1 MSSEAKA
8 SSPSATPSP
17 QQNEIQQTAQAV
29 PATSTAAGLSTSP
42 APPLPPAPPSPR
54 RGEIWDVNW
63 SPGRGAEQQ
72 GTRPALI
79 IQNDRG
85 NTSSTYPL
93 TIVAS
98 MSRTE
103 REIPLHVR
111 IAPSAENGLTDYTD
125 VKCEQVMTI
134 EKSRLLRRRGAITSE
149 DLGRVD
155 LALRLSLNLL
165 S

>member
-8 SSPSATPSP
+8 PSTPSP
-17 QQNEIQQTAQAV
+17 QQNE
-29 PATSTAAGLSTSP
+29 TSQPSFPLH
-42 APPLPPAPPSPR
+42 PPPNPR

-72 GTRPALI
+72 GTRPALV

-103 REIPLHVR
+103 RELPLHVR
-111 IAPSAENGLTDYTD
+111 IVPSEENGLTDYTD

-149 DLGRVD
+149 ELTRVD
-155 LALRLSLNLL
+155 IALKLSLDLL
-165 S
+165 L

>member
-1 MSSEAKA
+1 MSDEARQTL
-8 SSPSATPSP
+8 PSLKQS
-17 QQNEIQQTAQAV
+17 QDVHAV
-29 PATSTAAGLSTSP
+29 IA
-42 APPLPPAPPSPR
+42 SPR

-72 GTRPALI
+72 GMRPALI

-85 NTSSTYPL
+85 NSSPSYPL

-103 REIPLHVR
+103 RELPLHVR
-111 IAPSAENGLTDYTD
+111 ITPNPENGLTGNTD

-134 EKSRLLRRRGAITSE
+134 EKSRLIRKRGSISLE
-149 DLGRVD
+149 ELHRVD
-155 LALRLSLNLL
+155 AALRLSLNLRE
-165 S
+165 

>member
-1 MSSEAKA
+1 MSDEARQIL
-8 SSPSATPSP
+8 PSRK
-17 QQNEIQQTAQAV
+17 QHEIY
-29 PATSTAAGLSTSP
+29 TSV
-42 APPLPPAPPSPR
+42 PSPR

-85 NTSSTYPL
+85 NTSLSYPL

-103 REIPLHVR
+103 RELSLHVR
-111 IAPSAENGLTDYTD
+111 ITPTNENGLTNSTD

-134 EKSRLLRRRGAITSE
+134 EKTRLLRRRGVISAE
-149 DLGRVD
+149 EMQRVD
-155 LALRLSLNLL
+155 QALKVSLDVLP
-165 S
+165 

>member
-8 SSPSATPSP
+8 PSTPSP
-17 QQNEIQQTAQAV
+17 QENE
-29 PATSTAAGLSTSP
+29 TSQPLF
-42 APPLPPAPPSPR
+42 PPPMPPGPR

-63 SPGRGAEQQ
+63 SPGRGAEQK

-85 NTSSTYPL
+85 NTSPSYPL

-103 REIPLHVR
+103 RELPLHVR
-111 IAPSAENGLTDYTD
+111 IAPSEENGLTDFTD

-134 EKSRLLRRRGAITSE
+134 EKSRLIRRRGFITTE
-149 DLGRVD
+149 ELIKVD
-155 LALRLSLNLL
+155 VALKLSLNLL
-165 S
+165 T

>member
-1 MSSEAKA
+1 MSSEARHFPPGPQQSKQKEINTLP
-8 SSPSATPSP
+8 SSP
-17 QQNEIQQTAQAV
+17 
-29 PATSTAAGLSTSP
+29 L
-42 APPLPPAPPSPR
+42 SPR

-85 NTSSTYPL
+85 NASLSYPL

-103 REIPLHVR
+103 RELPLHVR
-111 IAPSAENGLTDYTD
+111 IAPSEENGLTDFTD
-125 VKCEQVMTI
+125 VKCEQIMTI
-134 EKSRLLRRRGAITSE
+134 EKSRLMRRRGSITPEELS
-149 DLGRVD
+149 RVD
-155 LALRLSLNLL
+155 VALKLSLDLL
-165 S
+165 

>member
-1 MSSEAKA
+1 MSSEAMA
-8 SSPSATPSP
+8 PSTPSP
-17 QQNEIQQTAQAV
+17 KENEASQ
-29 PATSTAAGLSTSP
+29 SSF
-42 APPLPPAPPSPR
+42 PPPTPQVPR

-63 SPGRGAEQQ
+63 SPGRGAEQK
-72 GTRPALI
+72 GIRPALI

-85 NTSSTYPL
+85 NTSLSYPL

-111 IAPSAENGLTDYTD
+111 IAPSEENGLTDFTD

-134 EKSRLLRRRGAITSE
+134 EKSRLIRRRGIITSE
-149 DLGRVD
+149 ELNKVD
-155 LALRLSLNLL
+155 VALKLSLDLL
-165 S
+165 A

>member
-1 MSSEAKA
+1 MSSEARH
-8 SSPSATPSP
+8 SPASP
-17 QQNEIQQTAQAV
+17 QQSRAYSH
-29 PATSTAAGLSTSP
+29 TSHT
-42 APPLPPAPPSPR
+42 PPNPR

-85 NTSSTYPL
+85 NASPSYPL

-103 REIPLHVR
+103 RELPLHVR
-111 IAPSAENGLTDYTD
+111 IIPNEENGLTDDTD
-125 VKCEQVMTI
+125 VKCEQIMTI
-134 EKSRLLRRRGAITSE
+134 EKSRLLRRRGSITAEELS
-149 DLGRVD
+149 RVD
-155 LALRLSLNLL
+155 HALRLSLNLL
-165 S
+165 

>member
-8 SSPSATPSP
+8 STPP
-17 QQNEIQQTAQAV
+17 NAQQKDFQQTS
-29 PATSTAAGLSTSP
+29 PPGL
-42 APPLPPAPPSPR
+42 PSPR

-85 NTSSTYPL
+85 NASPSYPL

-103 REIPLHVR
+103 RELPLHVR
-111 IAPSAENGLTDYTD
+111 IAPTPENGLTDYTD
-125 VKCEQVMTI
+125 VKCEQVMTSKNPACCANAAPSPAKNSTASI
-134 EKSRLLRRRGAITSE
+134 SPSNSA
-149 DLGRVD
+149 
-155 LALRLSLNLL
+155 
-165 S
+165 

>member
-8 SSPSATPSP
+8 PSSPSP
-17 QQNEIQQTAQAV
+17 QENEVSQPLIPPPV
-29 PATSTAAGLSTSP
+29 PQ
-42 APPLPPAPPSPR
+42 SPR

-63 SPGRGAEQQ
+63 SPGRGAEQK

-85 NTSSTYPL
+85 NTSPSYPL

-103 REIPLHVR
+103 REISLHVR
-111 IAPSAENGLTDYTD
+111 IAPSEENGLTDFTD

-134 EKSRLLRRRGAITSE
+134 EKSRLIRRRGVITIEELSK
-149 DLGRVD
+149 VD
-155 LALRLSLNLL
+155 VALKLSLNMLT
-165 S
+165 

>member
-8 SSPSATPSP
+8 PSTPSP
-17 QQNEIQQTAQAV
+17 QENE
-29 PATSTAAGLSTSP
+29 TSQSLV
-42 APPLPPAPPSPR
+42 APLMPQSPR

-63 SPGRGAEQQ
+63 SPGRGAEQK

-85 NTSSTYPL
+85 NTSLSYPL

-103 REIPLHVR
+103 RELPLHVR
-111 IAPSAENGLTDYTD
+111 IAPSEENGLTDFTD
-125 VKCEQVMTI
+125 VKCEQIMTV
-134 EKSRLLRRRGAITSE
+134 EKSRLIRRRGVITSE
-149 DLGRVD
+149 ELGKVD
-155 LALRLSLNLL
+155 VALKLSLNLL
-165 S
+165 L

>member
-8 SSPSATPSP
+8 QSTPSP
-17 QQNEIQQTAQAV
+17 QESEASQSLFPPPV
-29 PATSTAAGLSTSP
+29 PQ
-42 APPLPPAPPSPR
+42 SPR

-63 SPGRGAEQQ
+63 SPGRGAEQK
-72 GTRPALI
+72 GIRPALI

-85 NTSSTYPL
+85 NTSPSYPL

-111 IAPSAENGLTDYTD
+111 IAPTEENGLTDSTD

-134 EKSRLLRRRGAITSE
+134 EKSRLIRRRGVITSE
-149 DLGRVD
+149 ELNKVD
-155 LALRLSLNLL
+155 VALKLSLDLRA
-165 S
+165 

>member
-8 SSPSATPSP
+8 PLPGS
-17 QQNEIQQTAQAV
+17 QQND
-29 PATSTAAGLSTSP
+29 SLHS
-42 APPLPPAPPSPR
+42 APPSPR

-79 IQNDRG
+79 SQNDRG
-85 NTSSTYPL
+85 NASLSYPL

-103 REIPLHVR
+103 RELPLHVR
-111 IAPSAENGLTDYTD
+111 INPSPENGLSDPTD
-125 VKCEQVMTI
+125 VKCEQIMTI
-134 EKSRLLRRRGAITSE
+134 EKSRLIRRRGS
-149 DLGRVD
+149 
-155 LALRLSLNLL
+155 
-165 S
+165 

>member
-8 SSPSATPSP
+8 QSTPGP
-17 QQNEIQQTAQAV
+17 QENEASQ
-29 PATSTAAGLSTSP
+29 SL
-42 APPLPPAPPSPR
+42 LPTLMPQSPR

-63 SPGRGAEQQ
+63 SPGRGAEQK
-72 GTRPALI
+72 GIRPALI

-85 NTSSTYPL
+85 NTSSSYPL
-93 TIVAS
+93 TIVVS

-111 IAPSAENGLTDYTD
+111 ISPTEENGLTDFTD

-134 EKSRLLRRRGAITSE
+134 EKSRLIRRRGAITSE
-149 DLGRVD
+149 ELNKVD
-155 LALRLSLNLL
+155 VALKLSLDLL
-165 S
+165 T

>member
-1 MSSEAKA
+1 MNNEARQTL
-8 SSPSATPSP
+8 SSP
-17 QQNEIQQTAQAV
+17 QQHPQDTYAV
-29 PATSTAAGLSTSP
+29 V
-42 APPLPPAPPSPR
+42 PSPR

-85 NTSSTYPL
+85 NTSLSYPL

-103 REIPLHVR
+103 RELPLHVR
-111 IAPSAENGLTDYTD
+111 ITPSSENGLTDYTD
-125 VKCEQVMTI
+125 VKCEQLMTI
-134 EKSRLLRRRGAITSE
+134 EKSRLIRRRGSITTE
-149 DLGRVD
+149 EMHRVD
-155 LALRLSLNLL
+155 QALRLSLNV
-165 S
+165 

>member
-1 MSSEAKA
+1 MSSEARHF
-8 SSPSATPSP
+8 PPGP
-17 QQNEIQQTAQAV
+17 QQSKQKEINT
-29 PATSTAAGLSTSP
+29 
-42 APPLPPAPPSPR
+42 LPPSLLSPR

-85 NTSSTYPL
+85 NASLSYPL

-103 REIPLHVR
+103 RELPLHVR
-111 IAPSAENGLTDYTD
+111 IAPSEENGLTDFTD
-125 VKCEQVMTI
+125 VKCEQIMTI
-134 EKSRLLRRRGAITSE
+134 EKSRLMRRRGSITPE
-149 DLGRVD
+149 DLSRVD
-155 LALRLSLNLL
+155 VALKLSLSLL
-165 S
+165 

>member
-1 MSSEAKA
+1 MSSEARP
-8 SSPSATPSP
+8 SPPSP
-17 QQNEIQQTAQAV
+17 QSSQQNETN
-29 PATSTAAGLSTSP
+29 S
-42 APPLPPAPPSPR
+42 LPRLPR

-72 GTRPALI
+72 GTRPALV

-85 NTSSTYPL
+85 NASSTSPL

-103 REIPLHVR
+103 RELPLHVR
-111 IAPSAENGLTDYTD
+111 IAPSEENGLTDFTD

-134 EKSRLLRRRGAITSE
+134 EKSRLIRLRGSISSE
-149 DLGRVD
+149 ELSRVD
-155 LALRLSLNLL
+155 TALKVSLSLL

>member
-1 MSSEAKA
+1 MNSEAKA
-8 SSPSATPSP
+8 SMPSP
-17 QQNEIQQTAQAV
+17 QQSEFHH
-29 PATSTAAGLSTSP
+29 S
-42 APPLPPAPPSPR
+42 APPSPR

-72 GTRPALI
+72 GTRPALV

-85 NTSSTYPL
+85 NASSSYPL

-103 REIPLHVR
+103 RELPLHVR
-111 IAPSAENGLTDYTD
+111 IAPTHENGLTDYTD

-134 EKSRLLRRRGAITSE
+134 EKSRLLRKRGSISGDELA
-149 DLGRVD
+149 RVD
-155 LALRLSLNLL
+155 NALKLSLSLL
-165 S
+165 L

>member
-1 MSSEAKA
+1 MNNEARQTL
-8 SSPSATPSP
+8 SSP
-17 QQNEIQQTAQAV
+17 QQHQQDAYAV
-29 PATSTAAGLSTSP
+29 I
-42 APPLPPAPPSPR
+42 PSPR

-85 NTSSTYPL
+85 NSSLSYPL

-103 REIPLHVR
+103 RELPLHVR
-111 IAPSAENGLTDYTD
+111 IIPSPENGLTDPTD

-134 EKSRLLRRRGAITSE
+134 EKSRLIRRRGVITFE
-149 DLGRVD
+149 EMHRVD
-155 LALRLSLNLL
+155 LALRISLNL
-165 S
+165 

>member
-8 SSPSATPSP
+8 TSTPSP
-17 QQNEIQQTAQAV
+17 QENEVSQSLV
-29 PATSTAAGLSTSP
+29 P
-42 APPLPPAPPSPR
+42 PPMPQGPR

-63 SPGRGAEQQ
+63 SPGRGAEQK
-72 GTRPALI
+72 GIRPALI

-85 NTSSTYPL
+85 NTSSSYPL

-103 REIPLHVR
+103 REISLHVR
-111 IAPSAENGLTDYTD
+111 IAPSEENGLTDFTD

-134 EKSRLLRRRGAITSE
+134 EKTRLIRRRGVITSE
-149 DLGRVD
+149 ELNKVD
-155 LALRLSLNLL
+155 VALKLSLDLL
-165 S
+165 T

>member
-1 MSSEAKA
+1 MSSEARQT
-8 SSPSATPSP
+8 TPSP
-17 QQNEIQQTAQAV
+17 QQHGTQEV
-29 PATSTAAGLSTSP
+29 
-42 APPLPPAPPSPR
+42 PAPPSPR

-85 NTSSTYPL
+85 NASPTYPL

-103 REIPLHVR
+103 RELPLHVR
-111 IAPSAENGLTDYTD
+111 IAPTPENGLTDFTD
-125 VKCEQVMTI
+125 VKCEQIMTI
-134 EKSRLLRRRGAITSE
+134 EKSRLIRRRGSITSE
-149 DLGRVD
+149 EQARVD
-155 LALRLSLNLL
+155 IALKLSLNLL
-165 S
+165 

>member
-1 MSSEAKA
+1 MSNEARQSLPSPKQYEA
-8 SSPSATPSP
+8 SS
-17 QQNEIQQTAQAV
+17 
-29 PATSTAAGLSTSP
+29 L
-42 APPLPPAPPSPR
+42 PSPR

-85 NTSSTYPL
+85 NASLSYPL

-103 REIPLHVR
+103 RELPLHVR
-111 IAPSAENGLTDYTD
+111 IAPNDENGLSDYSD
-125 VKCEQVMTI
+125 VKCEQLMTI
-134 EKSRLLRRRGAITSE
+134 EKSRLLRKRGSISAE
-149 DLGRVD
+149 ELHRVD
-155 LALRLSLNLL
+155 LALRVSLSLL

>member
-1 MSSEAKA
+1 MSSEARQ
-8 SSPSATPSP
+8 TQQPSP
-17 QQNEIQQTAQAV
+17 EQQSRQKEIDS
-29 PATSTAAGLSTSP
+29 PLS
-42 APPLPPAPPSPR
+42 LPPSPR

-63 SPGRGAEQQ
+63 SPGRGAEQK
-72 GTRPALI
+72 GVRPALI

-85 NTSSTYPL
+85 NASLSYPL

-103 REIPLHVR
+103 RELPLHVR
-111 IAPSAENGLTDYTD
+111 IAPSEENGLTDFTD

-134 EKSRLLRRRGAITSE
+134 EKSRLMRRRGGITADELS
-149 DLGRVD
+149 RVD
-155 LALRLSLNLL
+155 VALKLSLNLL

>member
-1 MSSEAKA
+1 MSSEARHFPPGPQQSRQKEINTL
-8 SSPSATPSP
+8 PPSP
-17 QQNEIQQTAQAV
+17 
-29 PATSTAAGLSTSP
+29 L
-42 APPLPPAPPSPR
+42 SPR

-85 NTSSTYPL
+85 NASLSYPL

-103 REIPLHVR
+103 RELPLHVR
-111 IAPSAENGLTDYTD
+111 IAPSEENGLTDFTD
-125 VKCEQVMTI
+125 VKCEQIMTV
-134 EKSRLLRRRGAITSE
+134 EKSRLIRRRGSITPEELS
-149 DLGRVD
+149 RVD
-155 LALRLSLNLL
+155 VALKLSLDLL
-165 S
+165 

>member
-8 SSPSATPSP
+8 PSTPSP
-17 QQNEIQQTAQAV
+17 QENEASQSLF
-29 PATSTAAGLSTSP
+29 P
-42 APPLPPAPPSPR
+42 PPLPQSPR

-63 SPGRGAEQQ
+63 SPGRGAEQK

-85 NTSSTYPL
+85 NTSLSYPL

-103 REIPLHVR
+103 REIPLHIR
-111 IAPSAENGLTDYTD
+111 IAPSEENGLTDFTD

-134 EKSRLLRRRGAITSE
+134 EKSRLIRRRGVITGEELSK
-149 DLGRVD
+149 VD
-155 LALRLSLNLL
+155 VALKLSLDLL
-165 S
+165 T

>member
-1 MSSEAKA
+1 MNNEARQTL
-8 SSPSATPSP
+8 SSPQHH
-17 QQNEIQQTAQAV
+17 QQDAYAV
-29 PATSTAAGLSTSP
+29 T
-42 APPLPPAPPSPR
+42 PSPR

-85 NTSSTYPL
+85 NSSTSYPL

-103 REIPLHVR
+103 RELPLHVR
-111 IAPSAENGLTDYTD
+111 IIPTVENGLTDYTD

-134 EKSRLLRRRGAITSE
+134 EKSRLIRRRGTITTE
-149 DLGRVD
+149 EMHRVD
-155 LALRLSLNLL
+155 LALRLSLNLNL
-165 S
+165 

>member
-1 MSSEAKA
+1 M
-8 SSPSATPSP
+8 
-17 QQNEIQQTAQAV
+17 
-29 PATSTAAGLSTSP
+29 
-42 APPLPPAPPSPR
+42 PSPR

-85 NTSSTYPL
+85 NASVSYPL

-103 REIPLHVR
+103 RELPLHVR
-111 IAPSAENGLTDYTD
+111 IAPNDENGLTDFTD
-125 VKCEQVMTI
+125 VKCEQLMTI
-134 EKSRLLRRRGAITSE
+134 EKSRLLRKRGAITAE
-149 DLGRVD
+149 EMHRVD
-155 LALRLSLNLL
+155 LALRVSLSLLT
-165 S
+165 

>member
-8 SSPSATPSP
+8 SSTPSP
-17 QQNEIQQTAQAV
+17 QQKDVQQPRLQ
-29 PATSTAAGLSTSP
+29 
-42 APPLPPAPPSPR
+42 PPLPSPR

-72 GTRPALI
+72 GIRPALI

-103 REIPLHVR
+103 RELPLHVR
-111 IAPSAENGLTDYTD
+111 IAPNEENGLTDYTD

-149 DLGRVD
+149 ELTRVD
-155 LALRLSLNLL
+155 NALKLSLNLL
-165 S
+165 T

>member
-1 MSSEAKA
+1 MSSEARHTA
-8 SSPSATPSP
+8 PSP
-17 QQNEIQQTAQAV
+17 QHSKQHET
-29 PATSTAAGLSTSP
+29 
-42 APPLPPAPPSPR
+42 PPTRHHPPSPR

-85 NTSSTYPL
+85 NASPSYPL

-103 REIPLHVR
+103 RELPLHVR
-111 IAPSAENGLTDYTD
+111 ILPTEENGLTSETD
-125 VKCEQVMTI
+125 VKCEQIMTI
-134 EKSRLLRRRGAITSE
+134 EKSRLIRRRGNITPEEMS
-149 DLGRVD
+149 RVD
-155 LALRLSLNLL
+155 VALKLSLSLP
-165 S
+165 

>member
-8 SSPSATPSP
+8 PSTPSP
-17 QQNEIQQTAQAV
+17 QENEASQPVFPPPV
-29 PATSTAAGLSTSP
+29 PQ
-42 APPLPPAPPSPR
+42 SPR

-63 SPGRGAEQQ
+63 SPGRGAEQK
-72 GTRPALI
+72 GTRPALV

-85 NTSSTYPL
+85 NTSPSYPL

-103 REIPLHVR
+103 RELPLHVR
-111 IAPSAENGLTDYTD
+111 IAPSEENGLTDFTD

-134 EKSRLLRRRGAITSE
+134 EKSRLIRRRGVITGEELSK
-149 DLGRVD
+149 VD
-155 LALRLSLNLL
+155 VALKLSLDLL
-165 S
+165 T

>member
-1 MSSEAKA
+1 MNNEARQTL
-8 SSPSATPSP
+8 SSP
-17 QQNEIQQTAQAV
+17 QQHQQDAY
-29 PATSTAAGLSTSP
+29 ATTP
-42 APPLPPAPPSPR
+42 NPR

-85 NTSSTYPL
+85 NTSFSYPL

-103 REIPLHVR
+103 RELPLHVR
-111 IAPSAENGLTDYTD
+111 ISPSPENGLTDYTD

-134 EKSRLLRRRGAITSE
+134 EKSRLIRRRGAITPE
-149 DLGRVD
+149 EMLRVD
-155 LALRLSLNLL
+155 QALRLSLNL
-165 S
+165 

>member
-1 MSSEAKA
+1 MSSEARQIQ
-8 SSPSATPSP
+8 PSP
-17 QQNEIQQTAQAV
+17 KHFDTHHPHTN
-29 PATSTAAGLSTSP
+29 
-42 APPLPPAPPSPR
+42 SPR

-85 NTSSTYPL
+85 NASPSYPL

-103 REIPLHVR
+103 RELPLHVR
-111 IAPSAENGLTDYTD
+111 ISPSEENGLTDFTD

-134 EKSRLLRRRGAITSE
+134 EKTRLLRLRGSITAE
-149 DLGRVD
+149 ELTRVD
-155 LALRLSLNLL
+155 NALKLSLNLL
-165 S
+165 T